1 MGLGLGVG
9 VIWARMI
16 IFVCV
21 SANESAWYRV
31 LDTLYNLQLLP
42 RALTDAN
49 FGPESIQMGDNG
61 LTLARVG
68 VALIVCVCVRA
79 WVRVSVRVR
88 ASVCP
93 FVRAQGRGWAS
104 EQASE
109 RSEQHLHALK
119 HGLPNTECMRSCG
132 CRG

>member
-49 FGPESIQMGDNG
+49 FGPESIQMGDTG

-68 VALIVCVCVRA
+68 VAHVCVLARA
-79 WVRVSVRVR
+79 R
-88 ASVCP
+88 ARALVCLRS
-93 FVRAQGRGWAS
+93 FIRA
-104 EQASE
+104 
-109 RSEQHLHALK
+109 
-119 HGLPNTECMRSCG
+119 
-132 CRG
+132 